1 MKEKLSYKQALEE
14 LENIVASLEGEDLSV
29 DDLSSKLSRA
39 STLIGICQQA
49 LHTTESEVKDF
60 LESLK
65 QGKTMEPQ

>member
-1 MKEKLSYKQALEE
+1 MKDKPNYKQALEE

-29 DDLSSKLSRA
+29 NDLSSKLSRA
-39 STLIGICQQA
+39 SILIGICQQA

-65 QGKTMEPQ
+65 QGKTIEPQ